1 MDRLVQ
7 QPRHRK
13 KLMSEMD
20 KLSIHV
26 RMFNDKVRVMNQTQS
41 KQLILSAQEARNL
54 HTDLFALL
62 THIAELSDQPK
73 PDLPV
78 TQIGMDGGGFK

>member
-1 MDRLVQ
+1 
-7 QPRHRK
+7 
-13 KLMSEMD
+13 MSETD

-62 THIAELSDQPK
+62 AHIAELSESPQETAQ
-73 PDLPV
+73 V

>member
-1 MDRLVQ
+1 
-7 QPRHRK
+7 
-13 KLMSEMD
+13 MD

-62 THIAELSDQPK
+62 AHIAELSERPQETQQF
-73 PDLPV
+73 

>member
-1 MDRLVQ
+1 
-7 QPRHRK
+7 
-13 KLMSEMD
+13 
-20 KLSIHV
+20 
-26 RMFNDKVRVMNQTQS
+26 MNQTQS

-62 THIAELSDQPK
+62 THIAELSDQPN
-73 PDLPV
+73 PELPV